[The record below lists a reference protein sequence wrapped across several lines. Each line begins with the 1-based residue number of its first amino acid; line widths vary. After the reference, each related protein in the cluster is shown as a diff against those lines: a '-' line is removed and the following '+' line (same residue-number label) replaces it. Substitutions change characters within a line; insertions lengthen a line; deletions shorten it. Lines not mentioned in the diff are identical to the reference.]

1 MKENKR
7 RAGFVLRNRKIASN
21 LERYLCIAYY
31 CIVNLLIILRYS
43 LLYLQLYLKANVLF
57 SVINCVIVEL
67 VK

>member
-1 MKENKR
+1 MKENKC

-31 CIVNLLIILRYS
+31 IVNLLIILRYS

>member
-7 RAGFVLRNRKIASN
+7 RAGFVLRNRKIAST

-31 CIVNLLIILRYS
+31 IVNLLIILRYF

>member
-7 RAGFVLRNRKIASN
+7 RAGFVLRNRKIAST

-31 CIVNLLIILRYS
+31 IVNLLIILRYS
-43 LLYLQLYLKANVLF
+43 LLYLQLYFKANVLF

>member
-7 RAGFVLRNRKIASN
+7 RAGFVLRNRKIAST

-31 CIVNLLIILRYS
+31 IVNLLIILRYS
-43 LLYLQLYLKANVLF
+43 LLYLQLYLKTNVLF